1 MPTPAALR
9 KRYSHLVTRHRPA
22 ASSLGPAQPIRNRA
36 RPAEQIVDNLRG
48 QIARGQLER
57 GSRLPSEREIAEHFE
72 VSAPTARE
80 ALRALASMG
89 LVESRH
95 GSGTYVT
102 ARPADVVTPSLATAA
117 QLQDTTVAEI
127 IELLAVLNLRAA
139 ELAVVNATDADID
152 QLAAARDAVLDGR
165 SRDEILA
172 GVEAFLRALAGSAHQ
187 PLLAVISD
195 FLISV
200 LVAVELELFPDS
212 VQLWREWTGSLAD
225 VRADIV
231 DALRA
236 RDGTRL
242 RSAVRAYH
250 ANATNRLDHAPDHG
264 MKLSDQRLASVMT
277 RLTTRP

>member
-1 MPTPAALR
+1 
-9 KRYSHLVTRHRPA
+9 VTRHRPA

-36 RPAEQIVDNLRG
+36 RPAEQIVENLRG

-127 IELLAVLNLRAA
+127 IDLLAVLNLRAA
-139 ELAVVNATDADID
+139 ELAVVNATDADVER
-152 QLAAARDAVLDGR
+152 LAAGRDAILTGQ
-165 SRDEILA
+165 SREEILA
-172 GVEAFLRALAGSAHQ
+172 GVETFLRALAGSAHQ
-187 PLLAVISD
+187 PLLSVISD

-200 LVAVELELFPDS
+200 LVAVELELFPES
-212 VQLWREWTGSLAD
+212 VRLWREWTGSLAD
-225 VRADIV
+225 ARTEIV
-231 DALRA
+231 DALRD
-236 RDGTRL
+236 RDRTRL
-242 RSAVRAYH
+242 QAAVRAYH
-250 ANATNRLDHAPDHG
+250 GNATGRGDGRPDHG
-264 MKLSDQRLASVMT
+264 LTLSDERLARVMA